1 MPALA
6 VGKGHFRSRS
16 YSGGDDVRN
25 RLTRARGWAW
35 KLAIPATALCVAAGL
50 GLTGSASATLTG
62 AGGGHHMAGTI
73 VPARVNLLD
82 CNGWSPKYQPASTA
96 MRMRCAD
103 LHGARYDGNVQRFYD
118 NGHYVGHDEP
128 SVKFISALPAR
139 ATP

>member
-35 KLAIPATALCVAAGL
+35 KLAIPAAALGVAANL

-73 VPARVNLLD
+73 APAESYGNSGVSCAAALD
-82 CNGWSPKYQPASTA
+82 IRS
-96 MRMRCAD
+96 
-103 LHGARYDGNVQRFYD
+103 
-118 NGHYVGHDEP
+118 
-128 SVKFISALPAR
+128 
-139 ATP
+139 

>member
-1 MPALA
+1 M
-6 VGKGHFRSRS
+6 
-16 YSGGDDVRN
+16 RN

-96 MRMRCAD
+96 MRMR
-103 LHGARYDGNVQRFYD
+103 
-118 NGHYVGHDEP
+118 
-128 SVKFISALPAR
+128 
-139 ATP
+139 